1 MSALAAATL
10 IRPLEFGFTPADFCP
25 FKPEPTLIRDLVP
38 PCKGLS
44 GSERLVRIRAAE
56 KGRFGSL
63 YDGYRVAAAAA
74 KVRLHRFG
82 DDSGDPA
89 PPAHHVHLQALRRSR
104 RAHVLPHP
112 RRDSL
117 PPAGL
122 LRGQDSQRR
131 DTRRSSG

>member
-56 KGRFGSL
+56 KGDSEASMMATAWRRPPRKCGCIVSETIVAIQHRLPTMFIFKPYVEAGGLMS
-63 YDGYRVAAAAA
+63 YR
-74 KVRLHRFG
+74 
-82 DDSGDPA
+82 
-89 PPAHHVHLQALRRSR
+89 
-104 RAHVLPHP
+104 
-112 RRDSL
+112 
-117 PPAGL
+117 
-122 LRGQDSQRR
+122 
-131 DTRRSSG
+131 